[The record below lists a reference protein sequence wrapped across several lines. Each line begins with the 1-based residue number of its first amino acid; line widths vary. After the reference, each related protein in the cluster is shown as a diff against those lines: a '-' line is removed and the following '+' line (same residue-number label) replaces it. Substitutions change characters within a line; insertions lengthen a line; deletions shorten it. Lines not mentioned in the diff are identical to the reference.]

1 MRNIPV
7 TEQIAHIELKPLT
20 WTLGIGAEAAQGSP
34 ATVGSMQMT
43 AVASMYALVTTDGL
57 DLAPFT
63 WEVSISDRPAIGLPP
78 PPHTVGMVS
87 CYPLVG
93 GTEPMVSCYPLVGGT
108 EPMVSCYPLVGGT
121 EPGAELAAF
130 VTLTTEAMRN
140 LVSSAANGFVPTA
153 ITLEVRTKPGEATPE
168 GFAFSWDTD
177 NEPEIEIAKVEV
189 FTTRA
194 GTP

>member
-1 MRNIPV
+1 M

-108 EPMVSCYPLVGGT
+108 EP
-121 EPGAELAAF
+121 GAELAAF

-194 GTP
+194 ARLRQVNRHVNDGAAVW

>member
-1 MRNIPV
+1 M

>member
-1 MRNIPV
+1 M

-34 ATVGSMQMT
+34 AAVCSMQMT

-78 PPHTVGMVS
+78 PPHTVG
-87 CYPLVG
+87 
-93 GTEPMVSCYPLVGGT
+93 
-108 EPMVSCYPLVGGT
+108 MVSCYPLVGGT

-194 GTP
+194 STP